1 MTRSQTPFLVS
12 RTFGPTLALV
22 LLFTAAAC
30 SSGSADGTATEG
42 LAASHAQAPSG
53 AGGAA
58 AETFTGS
65 VVETMNSGG
74 YTYARLKADDREVWI
89 AASEMP
95 VTEGQSLTVALTMP
109 MAGFHSNTLDRDFEL
124 IYFVSGVAR
133 EGQAIEPPPA
143 APAVEALAPPEGGLS
158 IADVWAKRESLAG
171 KAVTVRGT
179 VVKANNAIMGRNWF
193 HLQDGSGASADGT
206 HDLTVTT
213 DAVVG
218 VGQVVTVTG
227 VLAVDKDFGAGYAYG
242 AIIEGA
248 TVK

>member
-1 MTRSQTPFLVS
+1 MRSLT
-12 RTFGPTLALV
+12 V
-22 LLFTAAAC
+22 LLLSRKFAPVVTLILFFAAAAC
-30 SSGSADGTATEG
+30 GTRPADEQAAEA

-53 AGGAA
+53 QAGTA

-65 VVETMNSGG
+65 VVETMDSGG

-95 VTEGQSLTVALTMP
+95 VTEGQNLTVALNMP

-124 IYFVSGVAR
+124 IYFVSGVAL
-133 EGQAIEPPPA
+133 EGQSIEPPPA
-143 APAVEALAPPEGGLS
+143 APAVEALAPPEGGLA
-158 IADVWAKRESLAG
+158 IADVWAKRASLAG
-171 KAVTVRGT
+171 KSLIVRGT
-179 VVKANNAIMGRNWF
+179 VVKANNQIMGRNWF
-193 HLQDGSGASADGT
+193 HLQDGSGVPADGT
-206 HDLTVTT
+206 NDLTVTT
-213 DAVVG
+213 DAVVS

-227 VLAVDKDFGAGYAYG
+227 VLAIDKDFGAGYAYG